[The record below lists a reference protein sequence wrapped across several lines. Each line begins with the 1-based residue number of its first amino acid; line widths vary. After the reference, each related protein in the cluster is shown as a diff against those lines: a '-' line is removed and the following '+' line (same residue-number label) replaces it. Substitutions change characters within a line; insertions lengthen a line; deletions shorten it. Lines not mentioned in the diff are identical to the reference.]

1 MYVFGKMSVLLSW
14 EYRLDLKKARTG
26 GEQRN
31 EKPRKEPFTSL
42 YHTFSFFLVNT
53 MNILRIT
60 LYLSSYLG
68 SYSFVSSLSLFVP
81 SASRSLSFRLLS
93 TLDDGT
99 TGNDIMDDADAG
111 PSDYDPRDI
120 FDESNES
127 EFKQVKSLQ
136 VDMKDGDAIIR
147 EELKRELLLL
157 ASVTNRGTLANQE
170 EQDIISDIVAQLEAL
185 NPTPEPVYQ
194 MIHDNDMSDYE
205 HEWDLV
211 VTNTQLFRASPFFL
225 LVRSLLKEQST
236 ANDLFDLYNQL
247 TSLNKIGRVR
257 EIFYNGV
264 LRSEIDLEV
273 GFIKATVITQA
284 TYDSKTK
291 NNANPETMELC
302 ITSTNIKQGNIPFM
316 DVFPSLIGTSSF
328 LSSSSSPMEL
338 PIGQLLKNIRGN
350 VPKVVLKT
358 FYIDEG
364 LRITRD
370 VDDNFYV
377 FSRV

>member
-1 MYVFGKMSVLLSW
+1 MKISWINLS
-14 EYRLDLKKARTG
+14 LA
-26 GEQRN
+26 
-31 EKPRKEPFTSL
+31 
-42 YHTFSFFLVNT
+42 
-53 MNILRIT
+53 I
-60 LYLSSYLG
+60 YLG
-68 SYSFVSSLSLFVP
+68 SYSFVSSLSVP
-81 SASRSLSFRLLS
+81 SASPRSLSFRLLS
-93 TLDDGT
+93 TLEDGT
-99 TGNDIMDDADAG
+99 NNDIMDDTG

-120 FDESNES
+120 LEESNES
-127 EFKQVKSLQ
+127 EFQQVKSLQ
-136 VDMKDGDAIIR
+136 VDTKEGDAIIR

-170 EQDIISDIVAQLEAL
+170 EKDIISDIIAQLEAL
-185 NPTPEPVYQ
+185 NPTPEPVDQ
-194 MIHDNDMSDYE
+194 MIYDNDDMSDYE

-247 TSLNKIGRVR
+247 TSVNKIGRVR
-257 EIFYNGV
+257 EIFHNGV
-264 LRSEIDLEV
+264 MRSEIDLEV
-273 GFIKATVITQA
+273 GFMKATVITQA
-284 TYDSKTK
+284 TYDSMTK

-302 ITSTNIKQGNIPFM
+302 ITSTNIKQSNIPFM
-316 DVFPSLIGTSSF
+316 DVFPSLIGSTSL
-328 LSSSSSPMEL
+328 LSSPLEL
-338 PIGQLLKNIRGN
+338 PIGQLLQNIRGN

-358 FYIDEG
+358 FYMDEG

>member
-1 MYVFGKMSVLLSW
+1 
-14 EYRLDLKKARTG
+14 
-26 GEQRN
+26 
-31 EKPRKEPFTSL
+31 
-42 YHTFSFFLVNT
+42 
-53 MNILRIT
+53 
-60 LYLSSYLG
+60 
-68 SYSFVSSLSLFVP
+68 
-81 SASRSLSFRLLS
+81 
-93 TLDDGT
+93 
-99 TGNDIMDDADAG
+99 MDDADAG

>member
-1 MYVFGKMSVLLSW
+1 
-14 EYRLDLKKARTG
+14 
-26 GEQRN
+26 
-31 EKPRKEPFTSL
+31 
-42 YHTFSFFLVNT
+42 
-53 MNILRIT
+53 
-60 LYLSSYLG
+60 
-68 SYSFVSSLSLFVP
+68 
-81 SASRSLSFRLLS
+81 
-93 TLDDGT
+93 LDDGT

-302 ITSTNIKQGNIPFM
+302 ITSTNTKQGNLPFM